1 MKFHVISIFI
11 RFHARAWRAHLC
23 SPPYPVTMS
32 KNRFVDDYLSYLLGR
47 ASHAVYKAFDARVKA
62 AGLSS
67 LEWRV
72 LATLADGDGLTIG
85 DLAQE
90 VLALQPTLTKLIQ
103 RMEQDGLVEIGA
115 DATDARRT
123 LVHETK
129 QGRAVVMRLVR
140 AAKEHERETLKG
152 FSEREVATLKKILR
166 ALVSRQSA

>member
-1 MKFHVISIFI
+1 MKFHVISNFI
-11 RFHARAWRAHLC
+11 RFHERAHLC
-23 SPPYPVTMS
+23 SPPHPVTMS

-47 ASHAVYKAFDARVKA
+47 ASHAVYKAFDAQVKA

-103 RMEQDGLVEIGA
+103 RMEQDGWVEIGA
-115 DATDARRT
+115 DGTVSLARLTHATLDDPAFQACVASAVRRWRFPAFEGEHDTIFHTFTFRARR
-123 LVHETK
+123 
-129 QGRAVVMRLVR
+129 
-140 AAKEHERETLKG
+140 
-152 FSEREVATLKKILR
+152 
-166 ALVSRQSA
+166 